1 MMIDASA
8 FLAILLEE
16 PDGPQ
21 MAERIACAKA
31 PYTSPLAVYE
41 TCARLMNLRQ
51 IGAEEAQNILRELL
65 DEAAVRVV
73 PITESMTGAAL
84 GAFEKYGQARHSA
97 ALNFGDCFA
106 YACARA
112 YRARLLF
119 TGDDFSRTDINDS
132 ARR

>member
-21 MAERIACAKA
+21 MAERIACANA

-51 IGAEEAQNILRELL
+51 VGAEEAQNILRELL

-73 PITESMTGAAL
+73 PITEGMTGVAL
-84 GAFEKYGQARHSA
+84 GAFEKYGKSRHPA

-119 TGDDFSRTDINDS
+119 KGEDFSQTDINDS

>member
-16 PDGPQ
+16 PDGPE
-21 MAERIACAKA
+21 MAQRIALAKA

-41 TCARLMNLRQ
+41 TCARLMNARQ
-51 IGAEEAQNILRELL
+51 IAANDAQDMLRELL

-73 PITESMTGAAL
+73 PITEGMTSVAL
-84 GAFEKYGQARHSA
+84 GAFEKYGRSRHPA

-119 TGDDFSRTDINDS
+119 KGNDFSQTDINDS
-132 ARR
+132 VRH